1 MIILFLFILD
11 EHHGKDNSSSGGS
24 AGANPSSRAAM
35 DSNARK
41 QRKARTAFT
50 DYQLQTLERSFE
62 KQKYLSVQDRQELAA
77 KLNLTDTQV
86 KTWYQ
91 NRRTKWKRTTSV
103 GLELLAESGNFQA
116 LHSLYSRAAAV
127 GAPSPTGGP
136 SFFPAALAAAMASNS
151 SYAAAAAAA
160 AASSSPLELY
170 YRQAATAAALSGG
183 QQPPLPPR
191 PFGAHLPSAS
201 ASGVLSSMPHSFLA
215 SSALMPASTTPSST
229 SASSPP
235 APLAISSSNE
245 ASSTTPPPAQPV
257 ARPHSRS
264 PPSLPL
270 KPTPLTVTPP
280 LSRWMSN

>member
-183 QQPPLPPR
+183 QQPPPPPR

-229 SASSPP
+229 SASSPPPPPP

-280 LSRWMSN
+280 LSR

>member
-183 QQPPLPPR
+183 QQPPPPPR

-280 LSRWMSN
+280 LSR